1 MSPESED
8 DQPAYMG
15 TFCERLRMAMRV
27 AAVTN
32 AEMARR
38 SGLSP
43 DNVSHF
49 ARGERMPSV
58 PNLAKLLRALPGVD
72 ARWLVT
78 GDEA

>member
-1 MSPESED
+1 MSDDLPVDPE
-8 DQPAYMG
+8 YMG

-32 AEMARR
+32 GDMAKRT
-38 SGLSP
+38 GLSP

-49 ARGERMPSV
+49 VRGERLPTIN
-58 PNLAKLLRALPGVD
+58 NLAKLLRALPGVD

-78 GDEA
+78 GDAR